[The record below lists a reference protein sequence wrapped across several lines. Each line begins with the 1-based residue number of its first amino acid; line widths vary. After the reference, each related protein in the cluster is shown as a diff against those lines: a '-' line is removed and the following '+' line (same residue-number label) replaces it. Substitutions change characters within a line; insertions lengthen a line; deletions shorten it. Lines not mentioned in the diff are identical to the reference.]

1 MTQNELIDQLIKNQN
16 EKREKL
22 ASPSFMNLLSI
33 GFVVL
38 FFAFLSAVFV
48 YKAADEMDYQEAK
61 AKAYQQEFKNGSN
74 RDLVVLQSTAS
85 DKLGVVR

>member
-16 EKREKL
+16 KKREKL

-61 AKAYQQEFKNGSN
+61 AKAYQVEFNNGSHH
-74 RDLVVLQSTAS
+74 DLVVRQSNS
-85 DKLGVVR
+85 GDKLGVAR

>member
-61 AKAYQQEFKNGSN
+61 AKAYQQEFNNGSN
-74 RDLVVLQSTAS
+74 HDLAVFQSNTGNT
-85 DKLGVVR
+85 LGVVR

>member
-1 MTQNELIDQLIKNQN
+1 MRQKELIDQLIKNQN
-16 EKREKL
+16 EKREQL
-22 ASPSFMNLLSI
+22 ASSSFINLLSI

-61 AKAYQQEFKNGSN
+61 AKEYQQGEHYGSN
-74 RDLVVLQSTAS
+74 RDLVVLQSNAS
-85 DKLGVVR
+85 DKLGVAR

>member
-22 ASPSFMNLLSI
+22 ASSGFLTLLSI

-61 AKAYQQEFKNGSN
+61 AKAYQQEFNNGSN
-74 RDLVVLQSTAS
+74 RDLAVLQSNTGNT
-85 DKLGVVR
+85 LGVVR

>member
-48 YKAADEMDYQEAK
+48 YKAADEMDDQEAM
-61 AKAYQQEFKNGSN
+61 AKAYQAQFAEHNHE
-74 RDLVVLQSTAS
+74 
-85 DKLGVVR
+85 